1 MSGINF
7 MKTQIV
13 SVAENYPAE
22 ISADRYTV
30 RIAQTQKE
38 IESALRLRY
47 EVFNLELA
55 ALEDS
60 EKSGG
65 LEFDEFDYHCRHLIV
80 VEKRTRKTVG
90 TDRQNTRETA
100 GSASGFYSYG
110 EFSIEDLPPE
120 ILAGAVEI
128 GRAAIAREHRNTKVL
143 FLLWK
148 GLAGFVKQTRKRYF
162 FGCCSIFTQDCETG
176 KSVFRQL
183 KSDGFL
189 HDKFRVEPRK
199 EKICDSEIV
208 SENSEAAEL
217 PMLFKMYLKIGAK
230 VCGLPTIDREFGTID
245 FFVIFDVTTI
255 TPKYRRMFFGE
266 DFQTKTFSSK
276 SNLKSL
282 SKVKTVE
289 HRVP

>member
-1 MSGINF
+1 MN
-7 MKTQIV
+7 TQID
-13 SVAENYPAE
+13 SVIENYPAE
-22 ISADRYTV
+22 ISAERYTV

-47 EVFNLELA
+47 EVFSLELA
-55 ALEDS
+55 GLEDS
-60 EKSGG
+60 GKNCE
-65 LEFDEFDYHCRHLIV
+65 LEFDEFDYNCKHLIV
-80 VEKRTRKTVG
+80 IETRTRKTVG
-90 TDRQNTRETA
+90 TYRLNTLETV
-100 GSASGFYSYG
+100 GKTSGFYSSG
-110 EFSIEDLPPE
+110 EFSVENLPPK

-128 GRAAIAREHRNTKVL
+128 GRACIAREHRNTKVL

-176 KSVFRQL
+176 KNVFRQL

-189 HDKFRVEPRK
+189 HEKFRVEPRK
-199 EKICDSEIV
+199 EKICDSEDV
-208 SENSEAAEL
+208 SENSKAAEL

-245 FFVIFDVTTI
+245 FFVIFDVTTL
-255 TPKYRRMFFGE
+255 TAKYRRMFFGE
-266 DFQTKTFSSK
+266 GFQTKILSLK
-276 SNLKSL
+276 SDLKSL

-289 HRVP
+289 QRVP

>member
-1 MSGINF
+1 MN
-7 MKTQIV
+7 TQID
-13 SVAENYPAE
+13 SVIENYPAE
-22 ISADRYTV
+22 ISAERYTV

-47 EVFNLELA
+47 EVFSLELA
-55 ALEDS
+55 GLEDS
-60 EKSGG
+60 GKNCE
-65 LEFDEFDYHCRHLIV
+65 LEFDEFDYNCKHLIV
-80 VEKRTRKTVG
+80 LETRTRKTVG
-90 TDRQNTRETA
+90 TYRLNTLETA
-100 GSASGFYSYG
+100 GKTSGFYSSG
-110 EFSIEDLPPE
+110 EFSVENLPPK

-128 GRAAIAREHRNTKVL
+128 GRACIAREHRNTKVL

-176 KSVFRQL
+176 KNVFRQL

-189 HDKFRVEPRK
+189 HEKFRVEPRK
-199 EKICDSEIV
+199 EKICDSEDV
-208 SENSEAAEL
+208 SENSKAAEL

-245 FFVIFDVTTI
+245 FFVIFDVTTL
-255 TPKYRRMFFGE
+255 TAKYRRMFFGE
-266 DFQTKTFSSK
+266 DFQTKILSSK
-276 SNLKSL
+276 SDLKSL

-289 HRVP
+289 QRVP

>member
-1 MSGINF
+1 MN
-7 MKTQIV
+7 TQID
-13 SVAENYPAE
+13 SVIENYPAE
-22 ISADRYTV
+22 ISAERYTV

-47 EVFNLELA
+47 EVFSLELA
-55 ALEDS
+55 GLEDS
-60 EKSGG
+60 GKNCE
-65 LEFDEFDYHCRHLIV
+65 LEFDEFDYNCKHLIV
-80 VEKRTRKTVG
+80 IETRTRKTVG
-90 TDRQNTRETA
+90 TYRLNTLETA
-100 GSASGFYSYG
+100 GKTSGFYSSG
-110 EFSIEDLPPE
+110 EFSVENLPPK

-128 GRAAIAREHRNTKVL
+128 GRACIAREHRNTKVL

-176 KSVFRQL
+176 KNVFRQL

-189 HDKFRVEPRK
+189 HEKFRVEPRK
-199 EKICDSEIV
+199 EKICDSEDV
-208 SENSEAAEL
+208 SENSKAAEL

-245 FFVIFDVTTI
+245 FFVIFDVTTL
-255 TPKYRRMFFGE
+255 TAKYRRMFFGE
-266 DFQTKTFSSK
+266 DFQTKILSSK
-276 SNLKSL
+276 SDLKSL

-289 HRVP
+289 QRVP

>member
-1 MSGINF
+1 MN
-7 MKTQIV
+7 TQID
-13 SVAENYPAE
+13 SVIENYPAE
-22 ISADRYTV
+22 ISAERYTV

-47 EVFNLELA
+47 EVFSLELA
-55 ALEDS
+55 GLEDS
-60 EKSGG
+60 GKNCE
-65 LEFDEFDYHCRHLIV
+65 LEFDEFDYNCKHLIV
-80 VEKRTRKTVG
+80 IETRTRKTVG
-90 TDRQNTRETA
+90 TYRLNTLETA
-100 GSASGFYSYG
+100 GKTSGFYSSG
-110 EFSIEDLPPE
+110 EFSVENLPPK

-128 GRAAIAREHRNTKVL
+128 GRACIAREHRNTKVL

-176 KSVFRQL
+176 KNVFRQL

-189 HDKFRVEPRK
+189 HEKFRVEPRK
-199 EKICDSEIV
+199 EKICDSEDV
-208 SENSEAAEL
+208 SENSKAAEL

-245 FFVIFDVTTI
+245 FFVIFDVTTL
-255 TPKYRRMFFGE
+255 TAKYRRMFFGE
-266 DFQTKTFSSK
+266 GFQTKILSLK
-276 SNLKSL
+276 SDLKSL

-289 HRVP
+289 QRVP

>member
-1 MSGINF
+1 MN
-7 MKTQIV
+7 TQID
-13 SVAENYPAE
+13 SVIGNYPAE
-22 ISADRYTV
+22 ISAERYTV

-47 EVFNLELA
+47 EVFSLELA
-55 ALEDS
+55 GLEDS
-60 EKSGG
+60 GKNCE
-65 LEFDEFDYHCRHLIV
+65 LEFDEFDYNCKHLIV
-80 VEKRTRKTVG
+80 IETRTRKTVG
-90 TDRQNTRETA
+90 TYRLNTLETA
-100 GSASGFYSYG
+100 GKTSGFYSSG
-110 EFSIEDLPPE
+110 EFSVENLPPK

-128 GRAAIAREHRNTKVL
+128 GRACIAREHRNTKVL

-176 KSVFRQL
+176 KNVFRQL

-189 HDKFRVEPRK
+189 HEKFRVEPRK
-199 EKICDSEIV
+199 EKICDSEDV
-208 SENSEAAEL
+208 SENSKAAEL

-245 FFVIFDVTTI
+245 FFVIFDVTTL
-255 TPKYRRMFFGE
+255 TAKYRRMFFGE
-266 DFQTKTFSSK
+266 GFQTKILSSK
-276 SNLKSL
+276 SDLKSL

-289 HRVP
+289 QRVP